1 MSSAPAKL
9 RKLAQRLLA
18 IEHPSGKRG
27 ETAVAFLVTEKLRQR
42 LSILTGNA
50 GFRAV
55 LARALALAG
64 EEVRWLNRIHIDSR
78 GSLEGLDEACAQIS
92 ADEMARGQTVLIAQL
107 IGLLAT
113 FIGASLTAYLLQDV
127 WPEVSPDDLSSETEE
142 DNG

>member
-1 MSSAPAKL
+1 MSEAPAKL

-18 IEHPSGKRG
+18 IEDPPEKRG
-27 ETAVAFLVTEKLRQR
+27 DTAVVFVVTEKLRQR

-55 LARALALAG
+55 LARALALAAA
-64 EEVRWLNRIHIDSR
+64 EVRWLNRIHIDAR

-92 ADEMARGQTVLIAQL
+92 ADEIARGQAALITQL

-113 FIGASLTAYLLQDV
+113 FIGASLTAYLLRDV